1 MKGHLRFVCPAAL
14 LCVWVSSTST
24 AQAQI
29 YALREQD
36 GTLVLSDKPLGPG
49 ARTFAVQGSG
59 GTIRTTSSSDLSTV
73 ATATRVSRWDSTI
86 EEHAAAQRVR
96 PELVRAVIQVESAYN
111 PRARSHKGAMGLMQ
125 LMPGTA
131 ADLGVVNPYDPEQNI
146 RGGVAYLR
154 MLLDKFGG
162 NEELALAAYNAGP
175 GAVSRYGD
183 NIPPYRETQQYVDK
197 VRSRTSV
204 VGATNSTIYKIF
216 KVVDGREVVFYSGTK
231 PPRGSKYEI
240 VVRQRAV
247 TMPVADDGSEMR

>member
-14 LCVWVSSTST
+14 LCVWVSSIST

-29 YALREQD
+29 YALRDKD

-49 ARTFAVQGSG
+49 AQTFAVQGTG
-59 GTIRTTSSSDLSTV
+59 GQIRTTSTSELAQV
-73 ATATRVSRWDSTI
+73 ANRVSRWDSTI
-86 EEHAAAQRVR
+86 EEHAAAHRIR

-125 LMPGTA
+125 LMPDTA

-183 NIPPYRETQQYVDK
+183 NVPPYRETQQYVDK

-204 VGATNSTIYKIF
+204 LGATSNSTIYKIF
-216 KVVDGREVVFYSGTK
+216 RVVDGQQIVSYSGVK
-231 PPRGSKYEI
+231 PPRGTRYEI

-247 TMPVADDGSEMR
+247 TTPVADDGAEVR

>member
-1 MKGHLRFVCPAAL
+1 MKGHLCLLCPAAL

-29 YALREQD
+29 YALREGD

-49 ARTFAVQGSG
+49 SQTFAVQGSSG
-59 GTIRTTSSSDLSTV
+59 NIRTTSRSDF
-73 ATATRVSRWDSTI
+73 ATAASKTSRWDSAI
-86 EEHAAAQRVR
+86 EEHAAANRVR
-96 PELVRAVIQVESAYN
+96 PELVHAVIQVESAYN
-111 PRARSHKGAMGLMQ
+111 PRARSNKGAMGLMQ
-125 LMPGTA
+125 LMPDTA

-154 MLLDKFGG
+154 QLLDKFGG

-183 NIPPYRETQQYVDK
+183 NVPPYRETQQYVDK

-204 VGATNSTIYKIF
+204 LGATNATIYKIF
-216 KVVDGREVVFYSGTK
+216 RVVDGREIVSYSGAK
-231 PPRGSKYEI
+231 PPRGTRYEI
-240 VVRQRAV
+240 VVRHRGI
-247 TMPVADDGSEMR
+247 TMPVADDGSEQR